1 MTRAT
6 RRSTRA
12 PLLLLAPVSLSA
24 LLASAPAEAQQV
36 LHQVRINETMRSIAL
51 EYYGDKRKASFLR
64 KVNDLEPRAKLQIA
78 SRLRIPT
85 AWIYVVPRTITLRS
99 LAKRLLGDSRRYLA
113 LQAFNGD
120 LRRRRVKKG
129 TEVLVPYPV
138 RHVVESDDTFI
149 KLARQ
154 YFGDGKRAKL
164 IVQYNLLKGTKPSP
178 RSTLLIPVNTRIL
191 PAKLRQLTNERVLGV
206 GGNDREKGSLRQANA
221 ALRQGRYWYVP
232 LLLLRMLAAKMPYHT
247 HLASVFRHLA
257 TAYVALGRNKLATMA
272 FKEALLRQPGLTLNP
287 ISTSPKVIEALARAK
302 GAKRD

>member
-1 MTRAT
+1 MS
-6 RRSTRA
+6 RSMGSFTA
-12 PLLLLAPVSLSA
+12 AALITLAS
-24 LLASAPAEAQQV
+24 LLASPRAEAQQV

-64 KVNDLEPRAKLQIA
+64 KVNALEPRAKLQIA

-85 AWIYVVPRTITLRS
+85 AWVYVVPRTITLRS
-99 LAKRLLGDSRRYLA
+99 LAKRLLGDGRRYLA
-113 LQAFNGD
+113 LQAFNKA
-120 LRRRRVKKG
+120 LRRRRRVKKG
-129 TEVLVPYPV
+129 AEVVVPYPV

-154 YFGDGKRAKL
+154 YYGDGKRAKL
-164 IVQYNLLKGTKPSP
+164 IVQYNLIKGTKPSP
-178 RSTLLIPVNTRIL
+178 RSTLLIPVETRIL

-206 GGNDREKGSLRQANA
+206 GGGDREKGQLRQANA

-232 LLLLRMLAAKMPYHT
+232 LLLLRMLASKMPYHT
-247 HLASVFRHLA
+247 HMASVFRQLA
-257 TAYVALGRNKLATMA
+257 TAYVALGHNKLATLA

-287 ISTSPKVIEALARAK
+287 INTSPKLIEALARAK